1 MAYSAA
7 SMSVQGSHFPH
18 GYRKVDRCS
27 GEHPPT
33 VREHAETNLGCSV
46 MGLPSHPLSTHGS
59 CHSVPTRNSRRV
71 TEGYSASCQRALK
84 VPPVSHI
91 EPHAVLPHWNQE
103 YGGTF
108 SGLEPYHFFTVMG
121 KFPVT
126 LMVAL
131 ASGPSPEQADHSSG
145 RE

>member
-1 MAYSAA
+1 MDIEKLTP
-7 SMSVQGSHFPH
+7 VQGNTPH
-18 GYRKVDRCS
+18 SQRARRNELRVLGY
-27 GEHPPT
+27 GP
-33 VREHAETNLGCSV
+33 
-46 MGLPSHPLSTHGS
+46 S
-59 CHSVPTRNSRRV
+59 CHVILSQLQIADGSLKDNSTSR
-71 TEGYSASCQRALK
+71 QRALK

-108 SGLEPYHFFTVMG
+108 SGLEPYHFFTVVG

-145 RE
+145 REW